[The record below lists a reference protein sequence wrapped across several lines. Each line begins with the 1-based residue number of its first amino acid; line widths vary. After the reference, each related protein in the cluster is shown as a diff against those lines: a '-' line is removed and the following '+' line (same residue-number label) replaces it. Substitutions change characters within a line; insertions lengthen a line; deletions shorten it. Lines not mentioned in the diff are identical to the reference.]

1 MNIRLSNLHLS
12 YGQRH
17 VLDGVSLGPLE
28 RGTVTGLLGPQRS
41 GKIHAHQG
49 DRRAEDPDLGRGDH
63 QR

>member
-28 RGTVTGLLGPQRS
+28 RGRSLGCSDPTERENPRS
-41 GKIHAHQG
+41 S
-49 DRRAEDPDLGRGDH
+49 RRSPG
-63 QR
+63 

>member
-28 RGTVTGLLGPQRS
+28 RGTVTGLLDPTERENPRS
-41 GKIHAHQG
+41 S
-49 DRRAEDPDLGRGDH
+49 RRSPG
-63 QR
+63 